1 MNESWPIV
9 VLINLFC
16 SLRNSYF
23 AGGLAS
29 ALQVR
34 LKFVFMTTVRLFRL
48 DSRFVFLGR

>member
-9 VLINLFC
+9 VLIKLFC
-16 SLRNSYF
+16 SLCNSYF

-34 LKFVFMTTVRLFRL
+34 LKFVFMKTVFRL
-48 DSRFVFLGR
+48 ASRFVVLGR